1 MSTIGGQKRVQQES
15 SFEKKIGL
23 FEATVIAVNPDLE
36 EYKDVLGIELKED
49 SKAVQYLGES
59 QDGNTTLRLD
69 FWLEDSKTKGKF
81 KVVFYLENKIK
92 TNKDNTKKQYI
103 NNVGTTTWAAD
114 PNDLPQW
121 FSEREYRVAKVGE
134 EDLYGFLKT
143 WLGLLDYRSAATT
156 LELEWNKLMKGNV
169 KDIKSQ
175 IDGEWVAPFVAM
187 ATIKTVEKD
196 GDVAS
201 YQSVYNRAFLPSYT
215 LKQFRLINY
224 DDQNIYRK
232 LQGKKP
238 KELKI
243 HERFVAKVTDSEYG
257 CKESF
262 SLKDLRT
269 YNPDDFLVTSDRVI
283 DDTDSDY

>member
-15 SFEKKIGL
+15 NYEKKIGL
-23 FEATVIAVNPDLE
+23 FEANVIAVNPDLE

-69 FWLEDSKTKGKF
+69 FWLEDTKTKGKF
-81 KVVFYLENKIK
+81 KVTFYLENKVK

-114 PNDLPQW
+114 PNDLPKW

-143 WLGLLDYRSAATT
+143 WLGLLDYRSAETT

-169 KDIKSQ
+169 RDIKSQ

-201 YQSVYNRAFLPSYT
+201 YQSVYNRAFLPAYA
-215 LKQFRLINY
+215 LKQFRLTNY
-224 DDQNIYRK
+224 DDQNISRK
-232 LQGKKP
+232 LQNRKP

-243 HERFVAKVTDSEYG
+243 HERFVAKVTDPEYG

-262 SLKDLRT
+262 SLRDLKT
-269 YNPDDFLVTSDRVI
+269 YNPDDDLVATDRVI
-283 DDTDSDY
+283 DDGDFDY